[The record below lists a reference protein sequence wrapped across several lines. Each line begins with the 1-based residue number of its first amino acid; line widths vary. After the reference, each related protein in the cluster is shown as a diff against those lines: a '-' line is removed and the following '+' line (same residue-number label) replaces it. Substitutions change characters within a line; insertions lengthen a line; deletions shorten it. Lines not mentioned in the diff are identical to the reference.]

1 MILQSI
7 IANISSHPFWTVF
20 IHVSSLIGFILGI
33 ILITQI
39 LRNPRK
45 PSATIGWLLI
55 IVLLPVIGIPLYLIF
70 GDRKFNKLKNKK
82 GVMTLPQSKME
93 NENKLNVLLIS
104 LGLPSASEGNS
115 NVFHKDGKQAW
126 QELVKLLQE
135 AQHSIDMAIFI
146 LADDKVGDQVLSIL
160 EQKAANGI
168 KVRLLL
174 DGVGS
179 MPLAKK
185 VLHPLEKNGGQV
197 AWFIPVLHLPFRGRT
212 NLRNHRKI
220 IIADHSKVWTGG
232 RNLAEEYIGDHC
244 PDSCW
249 IDLSVTQQGSIVNV
263 YQAVFDADWDFA
275 NYIDSDVMLEN
286 TKQPSVGNSL
296 IQIIPSGPDVADD
309 PIYVA
314 LLSACYAA
322 KKRISIV
329 TPYFIPNSGL
339 QEALKLAAL
348 RGVEVNLILPEK
360 SNHRLA
366 DIARGRYLRELN
378 AVGVKIWLIPN
389 KMIHAKA
396 VVFDDDFAMT
406 GSANLDIRSL
416 FLNCEIMS
424 GYYSHD
430 DIEWLSAWIEGL
442 RQQADI
448 FHPPPV
454 SALRE
459 MFEGIVLLSAYQL

>member
-1 MILQSI
+1 MIFESLIS
-7 IANISSHPFWTVF
+7 NISNHPFWTVF

-33 ILITQI
+33 FLITQI

-55 IVLLPVIGIPLYLIF
+55 IVLLPIIGIPLYLFF
-70 GDRKFNKLKNKK
+70 GDRKFNKLKDKK
-82 GVMTLPQSKME
+82 GVMDLPKSKMV
-93 NENKLNVLLIS
+93 NKNKLNTLLMS

-126 QELVKLLQE
+126 QALVNLLYE
-135 AQHSIDMAIFI
+135 AHHSIDMAMFI
-146 LADDKVGDQVLSIL
+146 LAEDKVGQQVLSIL
-160 EQKAANGI
+160 EQKAADGI

-185 VLHPLEKNGGQV
+185 VLHKLARNGGQI

-220 IIADHSKVWTGG
+220 VISDHSKVWTGG
-232 RNLAEEYIGDHC
+232 RNLAEEYIGESC
-244 PDSCW
+244 PENCW
-249 IDLSVTQQGSIVNV
+249 IDLSVTQQGTVANV
-263 YQAVFDADWDFA
+263 YQAVFDADWNFA
-275 NYIDSDVMLEN
+275 NYIDSDVKLEK
-286 TKQPSVGNSL
+286 TKQPNAGNSL

-322 KKRISIV
+322 KNQISIV

-348 RGVEVNLILPEK
+348 RGVEVNLILPK
-360 SNHRLA
+360 RSNHRLA
-366 DIARGRYLRELN
+366 DIARSRYFRELST
-378 AVGVKIWLIPN
+378 VGVKIWLIPN

-396 VVFDDDFAMT
+396 VVFDDDFAVS
-406 GSANLDIRSL
+406 GSANFDIRSL

-424 GYYSHD
+424 GYYSPD
-430 DIEWLSAWIEGL
+430 DIQWLSVWIEEL

-448 FHPPPV
+448 FEPSPV

-459 MFEGIVLLSAYQL
+459 MFEGMVLLSAYQL